1 MCQYDVVLLT
11 DFRYVS
17 PQKIDPY
24 TQNVLTED
32 QLVADALTTKGLRV
46 WRTNWD
52 NPDFDWSTTRY
63 ILFRTTWDYFNRF
76 DEFKVWLES
85 VSKKTKLINSE
96 NIIKWN
102 IDKFYLEDLSK
113 KGIRIPPTVFIK
125 PKDKRTLSELI
136 TSTGWQEVI
145 LKPAISGGARHTY
158 RMKANET
165 DQYESIYQKL
175 IKSESM
181 LLQEFQHQI
190 IKKGEV
196 AFMVFGGKYSHSIL
210 KKGKEGDF
218 RVQDDFGGTV
228 HDYEANPEEIAFA
241 EKVVAACTFQ
251 PVYARVDVLWDNN
264 DQPCLSELELIEP
277 ELWFRNHRPAAKS
290 MANALVEYISDTKLL
305 TSD

>member
-1 MCQYDVVLLT
+1 MHQFDVVLLT
-11 DFRYVS
+11 DSRYVA
-17 PQKIDPY
+17 PQKTDQY

-32 QLVADALTTKGLRV
+32 GLVSEALVNRGLRV

-85 VSKKTKLINSE
+85 VSKKTKLINSDSL
-96 NIIKWN
+96 IKWN
-102 IDKFYLEDLSK
+102 IDKFYLEDLSR
-113 KGIRIPPTVFIK
+113 KGIRIPPTIFIK
-125 PKDKRTLSELI
+125 PKDRRTLSEIIGL
-136 TSTGWQEVI
+136 SDWPEVI

-158 RMKANET
+158 RIKASEAKEFE
-165 DQYESIYQKL
+165 YIYQTL
-175 IKSESM
+175 IKSEAM
-181 LLQEFQHQI
+181 LLQEFQHLI
-190 IKKGEV
+190 MEKGEV
-196 AFMVFGGKYSHSIL
+196 AFMVFGGKYSHAIL

-228 HDYEANPEEIAFA
+228 HDYQANREEIAFA
-241 EKVVAACTFQ
+241 EQVVAACTSQ

-277 ELWFRNHRPAAKS
+277 EMWFRNHNPAAES
-290 MANALVEYISDTKLL
+290 MANALVKHITKK
-305 TSD
+305 